1 MDHEPEDLVGEPV
14 DDVDADRRARLF
26 PAPAEALERRARSV
40 SSPENKLNLMGAPDE
55 EFRASFARARR
66 PTVRP
71 PLVDSGVDN

>member
-40 SSPENKLNLMGAPDE
+40 SSPENKLNSISTPTRNSGP
-55 EFRASFARARR
+55 ASRARD
-66 PTVRP
+66 PVREIP
-71 PLVDSGVDN
+71 I